1 MALRGEYSTIAAAGT
16 TQATATEMP
25 SYTVMVTSATS
36 AQGVILPPMNAGEE
50 AIVCNGTSAEIF
62 IYPRS
67 GGKINNSDANVH
79 LWLNANSAAR
89 FLAIDG
95 LNVIAIF

>member
-1 MALRGEYSTIAAAGT
+1 
-16 TQATATEMP
+16 
-25 SYTVMVTSATS
+25 
-36 AQGVILPPMNAGEE
+36 
-50 AIVCNGTSAEIF
+50 VCNGTSAEIF